1 MTNPV
6 FFAEPG
12 QLDDVLPGSV
22 FRLAGAEARHA
33 VTVRRLAAGERADIA
48 DGAGRR
54 VSGSVRSA
62 ANTELV
68 LDVESVVDEPAPP
81 YRLVLVQALAKGD
94 RDELA
99 VEAATELGVDQVVP
113 WQAERSIVR
122 WRAEKQAKGLA
133 KWESTVRS
141 AAKQARRARI
151 PEVGTPVDLKGL
163 CALIGRSALAL
174 ILHEEAEQPLA
185 AAAADLAAGSRQ
197 DADAAVVMIV
207 GPEGGMS
214 SREVD
219 AMLQAGARAVR
230 LGPHVLR
237 SSTAG
242 PAAVALLSV
251 QLGRWDRP
259 PAT

>member
-6 FFAEPG
+6 FFADPG
-12 QLDDVLPGSV
+12 ELDDVAAGSA

-33 VTVRRLAAGERADIA
+33 VSVRRLAAGEAADIV

-54 VSGSVRSA
+54 VTGTVRSA
-62 ANTELV
+62 AGTELV
-68 LDVESVVDEPAPP
+68 LDVEAVLDEAAPP

-99 VEAATELGVDQVVP
+99 VEAATELGVDEVVP

-122 WRAEKQAKGLA
+122 WRAEKQAKGVA

-141 AAKQARRARI
+141 AAKQSRRARI
-151 PEVGTPVDLKGL
+151 PAVGAPVDLKGL

-174 ILHEEAEQPLA
+174 ILHEEAEQPLVSA
-185 AAAADLAAGSRQ
+185 AAALG
-197 DADAAVVMIV
+197 ADAPGQEAAEGTVVMIV

-214 SREVD
+214 PREVE
-219 AMLQAGARAVR
+219 AMLEAGAQAVR

-251 QLGRWDRP
+251 QLGRW
-259 PAT
+259 T

>member
-6 FFAEPG
+6 FFADPG
-12 QLDDVLPGSV
+12 QLDDVAAGSV

-33 VTVRRLAAGERADIA
+33 VTVRRLAAGEPADIV

-54 VSGSVRSA
+54 LTGTVRSA
-62 ANTELV
+62 AGAELV
-68 LDVESVVDEPAPP
+68 LDVDAVVDEPAPP

-99 VEAATELGVDQVVP
+99 VEAATELGVDEVVP

-133 KWESTVRS
+133 KWESTVRT
-141 AAKQARRARI
+141 AAKQSRRARI

-163 CALIGRSALAL
+163 CALIGHSALAL
-174 ILHEEAEQPLA
+174 ILHEEAGQPLA
-185 AAAADLAAGSRQ
+185 VAAAELAAATAGQ
-197 DADAAVVMIV
+197 DRAESAVVMIV

-214 SREVD
+214 PREVE
-219 AMLQAGARAVR
+219 AMLAAGARAVR

-242 PAAVALLSV
+242 PAAVALLSA
-251 QLGRWDRP
+251 QLGRW
-259 PAT
+259 A

>member
-6 FFAEPG
+6 FFADPG
-12 QLDDVLPGSV
+12 QLDDVAAGSV
-22 FRLAGAEARHA
+22 FRLTGAEARHA
-33 VTVRRLAAGERADIA
+33 VAVRRLAAGEAADIV

-54 VSGSVRSA
+54 LTGTVRSA
-62 ANTELV
+62 AGTELV
-68 LDVESVVDEPAPP
+68 LDVDAVVDEPAPP

-99 VEAATELGVDQVVP
+99 VEAATELGVDEVVP

-141 AAKQARRARI
+141 AAKQSRRARI
-151 PEVGTPVDLKGL
+151 PAVGSPVDLKGL
-163 CALIGRSALAL
+163 CALISSSALAL

-185 AAAADLAAGSRQ
+185 AAAAGLASGAAGP
-197 DADAAVVMIV
+197 DTAGPDAAVVMIV

-214 SREVD
+214 PREVEQMR
-219 AMLQAGARAVR
+219 AAGAQAVR

-242 PAAVALLSV
+242 PAAVALLSA
-251 QLGRWDRP
+251 QLGRWS
-259 PAT
+259 

>member
-1 MTNPV
+1 VTNPV
-6 FFAEPG
+6 FFADPG
-12 QLDDVLPGSV
+12 QLDDVAAGSV

-33 VTVRRLAAGERADIA
+33 VTVRRLAAGEPADIV

-54 VSGSVRSA
+54 LTGTVRSA
-62 ANTELV
+62 AGTELV
-68 LDVESVVDEPAPP
+68 LDVEAVIDEPAPP

-99 VEAATELGVDQVVP
+99 VEAATELGVDEVVP

-122 WRAEKQAKGLA
+122 WRAEKQTKGLA

-141 AAKQARRARI
+141 AAKQSRRARI
-151 PEVGTPVDLKGL
+151 PAVGTPVDLKGL
-163 CALIGRSALAL
+163 CGLISRSALAL
-174 ILHEEAEQPLA
+174 ILHEEAEQPLTA
-185 AAAADLAAGSRQ
+185 AAAALAADAPGQ
-197 DADAAVVMIV
+197 DRVDAAVVMIV

-214 SREVD
+214 PREVD
-219 AMLQAGARAVR
+219 AMLAAGAQAVR

-242 PAAVALLSV
+242 PAAVALLSA
-251 QLGRWDRP
+251 QLGRWS
-259 PAT
+259 

>member
-12 QLDDVLPGSV
+12 QLDDAVAGTA
-22 FRLAGAEARHA
+22 FRLAGPEARHA
-33 VTVRRLAAGERADIA
+33 ATVRRLAAGEPADIV

-54 VSGSVRSA
+54 LSGSVRSA
-62 ANTELV
+62 AGTELV

-99 VEAATELGVDQVVP
+99 VEAATELGVDEVVP

-122 WRAEKQAKGLA
+122 WRAEEQAKGLA

-141 AAKQARRARI
+141 AAKQSRRARI
-151 PEVGTPVDLKGL
+151 PAVGAPVDLKGL
-163 CALIGRSALAL
+163 CALIGSSTLAL
-174 ILHEEAEQPLA
+174 ILHEEAREPLA
-185 AAAADLAAGSRQ
+185 AAAAELASSGAGQ
-197 DADAAVVMIV
+197 DPASAAVVMIV

-214 SREVD
+214 QREVE

-237 SSTAG
+237 SATAG
-242 PAAVALLSV
+242 PAAVALLSA
-251 QLGRWDRP
+251 QLGRWDGP
-259 PAT
+259 

>member
-6 FFAEPG
+6 FLAEPG
-12 QLDDVLPGSV
+12 QLDGVVAGSV
-22 FRLAGAEARHA
+22 FTLTGAEARHA
-33 VTVRRLAAGERADIA
+33 ATVRRLAAGEPADIV

-54 VSGSVRSA
+54 LSGSVRSA
-62 ANTELV
+62 AGSELV
-68 LDVESVVDEPAPP
+68 LDVASVVDEPVPA

-99 VEAATELGVDQVVP
+99 VEAATELGVDQVIP

-133 KWESTVRS
+133 KWEATVRS
-141 AAKQARRARI
+141 AAKQSRRARI
-151 PEVGTPVDLKGL
+151 PEVGAPVDLKGL
-163 CALIGRSALAL
+163 CTLISDSALAL

-185 AAAADLAAGSRQ
+185 AAAAALAGGPAEGG
-197 DADAAVVMIV
+197 AVVMIV

-214 SREVD
+214 GREVD
-219 AMLQAGARAVR
+219 AMRQAGALPVR

-242 PAAVALLSV
+242 PAAIALLSA
-251 QLGRWDRP
+251 QLGRW
-259 PAT
+259 A

>member
-12 QLDDVLPGSV
+12 QLDDVVPGSL
-22 FRLAGAEARHA
+22 FRLSGAEARHA
-33 VTVRRLAAGERADIA
+33 VTVRRLAAGEPADIV

-54 VSGSVRSA
+54 LSGSVRSA
-62 ANTELV
+62 AAAELV
-68 LDVESVVDEPAPP
+68 LEVESVVDEPAPP

-99 VEAATELGVDQVVP
+99 VEAATELGVDEVVP

-122 WRAEKQAKGLA
+122 WRAEKQAKGVA

-141 AAKQARRARI
+141 AAKQSRRARI
-151 PEVGTPVDLKGL
+151 PAVGAPVDLKGL
-163 CALIGRSALAL
+163 CALIGSSALAL
-174 ILHEEAEQPLA
+174 VLHEEAGQSLASA
-185 AAAADLAAGSRQ
+185 AARLAPADGPPADAAQ
-197 DADAAVVMIV
+197 AAVVMIV

-214 SREVD
+214 QREVD
-219 AMLQAGARAVR
+219 AMLAAGARAVR

-242 PAAVALLSV
+242 PAAVALLSA
-251 QLGRWDRP
+251 QLGRWD
-259 PAT
+259 

>member
-1 MTNPV
+1 VTNPV
-6 FFAEPG
+6 FFADPG
-12 QLDDVLPGSV
+12 QLDDVAAGSV
-22 FRLAGAEARHA
+22 FCLAGAEARHA
-33 VTVRRLAAGERADIA
+33 VTVRRLAAGEPADIV

-54 VSGSVRSA
+54 LTGTVRSA
-62 ANTELV
+62 AGAELV
-68 LDVESVVDEPAPP
+68 LEVETVVDEPAPP

-99 VEAATELGVDQVVP
+99 VEAATELGVDEVVP

-141 AAKQARRARI
+141 AAKQARRSRI
-151 PEVGTPVDLKGL
+151 PVVGTPVDLKGL
-163 CALIGRSALAL
+163 CALISRSALAL

-185 AAAADLAAGSRQ
+185 AATAGLIADTAGPDQ
-197 DADAAVVMIV
+197 AEAAVVMIV

-214 SREVD
+214 PREVE
-219 AMLQAGARAVR
+219 AMLVAGARAVR

-242 PAAVALLSV
+242 PAAVALLSA
-251 QLGRWDRP
+251 QLGRW
-259 PAT
+259 A